1 MSEWERDRETH
12 REKIELDREVKHWL
26 LKEIQRVSV
35 LSVLRVCLCVYV
47 SSIRRPLLEKY
58 ELCLCV
64 LRCVYVLVCVISGQ
78 LGHLH
83 DIFARRFSFFE
94 YEGLIFYSTFSSA
107 NRRMPIEGIVLD
119 LCDPLYGL

>member
-35 LSVLRVCLCVYV
+35 LSVLRVCLCVID
-47 SSIRRPLLEKY
+47 STPIARKKY

-64 LRCVYVLVCVISGQ
+64 LRCVYVLVCVISEQ

-107 NRRMPIEGIVLD
+107 NSQMPIEDILLD